1 VTRFLARIVRD
12 QRGATAVEFALLG
25 PVMVTLM
32 LAVLQIGIALWSYNS
47 MRSIASDIA
56 RYAVVNYQGANKLST
71 SQIQTYARST
81 AISTPYG
88 LTDANLSITVVTATT
103 QRVSNATELTMTINY
118 SVPTIASI
126 IGMGNIPMT
135 YTRPIFVMQ

>member
-1 VTRFLARIVRD
+1 MTALLAKVLRD
-12 QRGATAVEFALLG
+12 ERGATAVEFALLG
-25 PVMVTLM
+25 PVMITLM
-32 LAVLQIGIALWSYNS
+32 LAVLQVGIALWSYNS

-56 RYAVVNYQGANKLST
+56 RYAVVNYQGNNKLT
-71 SQIQTYARST
+71 TTQIQTYARST

-103 QRVSNATELTMTINY
+103 QRVSNATEMTMTINY

-126 IGMGNIPMT
+126 IGIGDIPMT
-135 YTRPIFVMQ
+135 YSRPIFVLQ